1 MEGVSASYAI
11 PGLANPV
18 KWCVL
23 VGNVLLDGPHTPP
36 QAAYTQLTIPPSMGL
51 QVSAEAPA
59 QGRDARPTHG
69 DPGLVEQ
76 LDLAQAA
83 SLGCQLAH
91 LIESHDG

>member
-1 MEGVSASYAI
+1 MEGVSVPYAI

-23 VGNVLLDGPHTPP
+23 VGNVLL
-36 QAAYTQLTIPPSMGL
+36 MGL
-51 QVSAEAPA
+51 TRPPGGLHPTDNPPPDGAQGSAEAPA
-59 QGRDARPTHG
+59 QSRDARTAHG

-83 SLGCQLAH
+83 SLGRQLAY
-91 LIESHDG
+91 LIESHYG